1 MNRKKIKKITVFGGA
16 GFMGQHLVNALSGRC
31 EEIVVFDRQISKNLP
46 PMARMVIGD
55 ILDSS
60 AVTEV
65 IKDSDIVFNLAG
77 LADIDECINKPLEA
91 VTTNILGTTN
101 LLQECV
107 QSNVERFVFSS
118 TLYVYSRVGGI
129 YRATKKAC
137 EELIE
142 EYSQQFGVSYIILRF
157 GTIYGPNSNLQNSI
171 YRYLTQALETGVIEF
186 PGNGQEMREYIHV
199 FDAVEQS
206 ISLAINGSP
215 NRKYLITGNHPTRA
229 ADLFELIGEVIGKNI
244 DVKYNP
250 KAEGHSS
257 HYQISPYAYR
267 EDHALKISNPQ
278 YIDLGQ
284 GILDLVH
291 HFQSTKNEG

>member
-1 MNRKKIKKITVFGGA
+1 MDGKEIKKVTVFGGA

-31 EEIVVFDRQISKNLP
+31 EEIVVFDRQVSNNLP
-46 PMARMVIGD
+46 PMASMIVGD
-55 ILDSS
+55 ILDFT
-60 AVTEV
+60 AVTEA
-65 IKDSDIVFNLAG
+65 IKGSDLVFNLAG
-77 LADIDECINKPLEA
+77 LADIDECINKPVEA
-91 VTTNILGTTN
+91 VTTNILGTVN
-101 LLQECV
+101 LLQACV
-107 QSNVERFVFSS
+107 KLKVRRFIFSS

-142 EYSQQFGVSYIILRF
+142 EYSQQFGLTYTILRF

-171 YRYLTQALETGVIEF
+171 YRYLTQALETGVVEF

-199 FDAVEQS
+199 FDAVEQT
-206 ISLAINGSP
+206 ISLAINELP
-215 NRKYLITGNHPTRA
+215 NRKFLITGNHPTRA
-229 ADLFELIGEVIGKNI
+229 ADLFELIGEVIGKKI
-244 DVKYNP
+244 DVNYNP
-250 KAEGHSS
+250 EAEGHSS

-291 HFQSTKNEG
+291 HLQSTKT